1 MTKIVLIGA
10 GSRSFGPGT
19 VRDILLSEPLAEA
32 GIELVLMDK
41 VEKHLADNE
50 RYARHV
56 KEKLGRKVEIS
67 ATTDLEAALKNAAFV
82 VTAIEVDRYLYW
94 SQDFHIPRKYG
105 FRQVYGENGGPG
117 GLFHALRNMGPTVEI
132 ARAMERLCPG
142 APMLNFTN
150 PEHKL
155 CEAVSRLTSVQAVGL
170 CHGVFMGRE
179 QIAHLLDMSED
190 DLDTAACG
198 INHFTWFQR
207 IRDRRTGEDLYPRL
221 RQVEREGDWLS
232 DWHGIGLSRILLR
245 RFGLWPSPGANH
257 CGEYIRWAGEFVAS
271 ELQYFYDPMDGHPEE
286 TGIIPEFVYD
296 LSGDKTTRPWRPGE
310 RRPRRLED
318 IPLEPSGE
326 FAVPIMEA
334 LACGVRRDLAAVNIP
349 NHGAMPD
356 MPDDMV
362 VEIPAVADADGL
374 RGCRMDPLPE
384 AVAAMLR
391 IQGSIQKLLV
401 EAFAERSKE
410 KLLQT
415 LLLDPTV
422 DSYRQ
427 AVGLMEEMLRLQW
440 DLLPEFIDC
449 KTGI

>member
-1 MTKIVLIGA
+1 MKIVLIGA

-19 VRDILLSEPLAEA
+19 VRDVLLSDPLAES
-32 GIELVLMDK
+32 GVELVLMDRVAENLVDIK
-41 VEKHLADNE
+41 A
-50 RYARHV
+50 YARHV
-56 KEKLGRKVEIS
+56 SKRLGRAAEIT
-67 ATTDLEAALKNAAFV
+67 ATTDLEVALRGAAFV

-117 GLFHALRNMGPTVEI
+117 GLFHALRNMGPTIHI
-132 ARAMERLCPG
+132 ARTMERLCPS

-179 QIAHLLDMSED
+179 QIASMLGISDD
-190 DLDTAACG
+190 DLDTSACG
-198 INHFTWFQR
+198 INHFTWFQS

-221 RQVEREGDWLS
+221 REVEREGDWLHL
-232 DWHGIGLSRILLR
+232 WHEIGLSRILFR

-257 CGEYIRWAGEFVAS
+257 IGEYIRWADEFVAG
-271 ELQYFYDPMDGHPEE
+271 ELQYFYDPMDGHPEA
-286 TGIIPEFVYD
+286 TSDIPEFVYS
-296 LSGDKTTRPWRPGE
+296 LSGDKTTRPWRRKEP
-310 RRPRRLED
+310 RARPLED
-318 IPLEPSGE
+318 IPLEPSQE

-334 LACGVRRDLAAVNIP
+334 VACGLHRDLAAVNIP
-349 NHGAMPD
+349 NQGAIPGL
-356 MPDDMV
+356 PDDMV
-362 VEIPAVADADGL
+362 VEIPAVADARGL
-374 RGCRMDPLPE
+374 HRTRMDTLPE
-384 AVAAMLR
+384 VILAILR
-391 IQGSIQKLLV
+391 MQGSIQKLLV

-410 KLLQT
+410 KLLHT

-427 AVGLMEEMLRLQW
+427 AVGLMEEMLNTQQV
-440 DLLPEFIDC
+440 LLPEFD
-449 KTGI
+449 